1 MGRARLPALGSGHT
15 NTRLSKTNTTTL
27 MRAMMQQVLGLLVLI
42 LALVNAQDYF
52 TLNDDEIQRNFTIQP
67 RASGTYP
74 CKKKAKAGTLSVGD
88 VATFTSPGY
97 PADYTSKSKCQWL
110 FKSSDPSGKVS
121 VTCSSFTLQPTN
133 KKGKCQN
140 DFLRLGLE
148 KFCGNNGPVVV
159 TKGSSMKIL
168 FKSNKKANYAGFTCT
183 AQVFNCTTNAP
194 VTNAPVTNAPVT
206 NSPSGR
212 CVCGKANRATRIVG
226 GETTMVNEYP
236 WQVALVSRG
245 SSSVFC
251 GGSLINDRW
260 VLTAAHCTQSGVQQV
275 LLGNHFQSTTDST
288 ERRINVRRVVD
299 HPNYNDRTLNNDFS
313 LLELSSPVDLKSVD
327 PGIRPVCL
335 PSASNPTQY
344 EDVPSVVSGW
354 GTTSSGGSQPNALRD
369 VVVRTMSNSACS
381 GSYGGAITNAM
392 ICAANPGKDSCQ
404 GDSGGPLVRNV
415 GGYFNQIGVV
425 SWGSG
430 CADVRFPGVYSRV
443 TNAINWITSTSSS
456 GQTCAPPS

>member
-1 MGRARLPALGSGHT
+1 
-15 NTRLSKTNTTTL
+15 
-27 MRAMMQQVLGLLVLI
+27 MQQVLAPLVLI

-52 TLNDDEIQRNFTIQP
+52 TLNDDDMSIEPQRNFTIQP
-67 RASGTYP
+67 RASGTYS
-74 CKKKAKAGTLSVGD
+74 CSKKAKVVILSPGD

-97 PADYTSKSKCQWL
+97 PSDYSSKKKCQWL
-110 FKSSDPSGKVS
+110 FKTSQSSGKVTI
-121 VTCSSFTLQPTN
+121 TCSSFTLQPTN
-133 KKGKCQN
+133 KKGKCQK
-140 DFLRLGLE
+140 DFLKLGLE
-148 KFCGNNGPVVV
+148 KFCGSTGPVSV
-159 TKGSSMKIL
+159 TKGRSLKLL
-168 FKSNKKANYAGFTCT
+168 FKSDKKNNFAGFTCT
-183 AQVFNCTTNAP
+183 ATVDGAVTTTAVDGTVTTNAP
-194 VTNAPVTNAPVT
+194 VTNA
-206 NSPSGR
+206 PSGR
-212 CVCGKANRATRIVG
+212 CVCGKANRATRVVG

-245 SSSVFC
+245 SSQVFC

-260 VLTAAHCTQSGVQQV
+260 VLTAAHCTQSGVQQI

-299 HPNYNDRTLNNDFS
+299 HPNYNSRNLDNDFS
-313 LLELSSPVDLKSVD
+313 LLELSSPVDLESVD

-344 EDVPSVVSGW
+344 EGVPSVVSGW

-369 VVVRTMSNSACS
+369 VVVKTMSNSACNGFYGS
-381 GSYGGAITNAM
+381 GTITNAM

-404 GDSGGPLVRNV
+404 GDSGGPLVRNA

-425 SWGSG
+425 SWGYG
-430 CADVRFPGVYSRV
+430 CADAQYPGVYSRV